1 MGQGSRERERELPV
15 AWRLNIDDDS
25 TLVSKSTQ
33 VLKGMN
39 NVYFYQARNLC
50 AGVGPGAKHSTADN
64 THLTAWWASKEINRK
79 ILIQCYSK
87 ITEMGTGQGGCGSKT
102 WELPTQPG
110 IQGR

>member
-1 MGQGSRERERELPV
+1 MPLFMQQTPNKYL
-15 AWRLNIDDDS
+15 
-25 TLVSKSTQ
+25 
-33 VLKGMN
+33 
-39 NVYFYQARNLC
+39 LC